1 MATSP
6 QDDDDVALLR
16 RVVTRDHHAFERLY
30 QRYTPRLTPYLRTLL
45 GSQDLVEDVL
55 HDVWLVVWQQATRYQ
70 ASGRVASWL
79 FGIARHK
86 ALKAHAQARRFQR
99 TLPDPLTQVATTD
112 PAHHLLGQAQMR
124 LVQQA
129 LYTLPPAQREVVI
142 LTYVYDYPAQAIAAL
157 QDCALATVHY
167 RLQQARR
174 RLAATLAAWSRAP
187 RPPSAAR
194 SGPPETSCTAQAV
207 TLPCDLAHLF

>member
-1 MATSP
+1 MHTADTTLGSTVISP
-6 QDDDDVALLR
+6 QDDDDVTLLR
-16 RVVTRDHHAFERLY
+16 RVVARDHHAFERLY

-55 HDVWLVVWQQATRYQ
+55 HDVWLVVWQQAARYQ

-86 ALKAHAQARRFQR
+86 ALKAHARSLRFQH
-99 TLPDPLTQVATTD
+99 TLPASLAQVAATD
-112 PAHHLLGQAQMR
+112 PVHHLLGQAQMR

-129 LYTLPPAQREVVI
+129 LHTLPPVQREVVI
-142 LTYVYDYPAQAIAAL
+142 LTYVYDYSAQAIAAL

-174 RLAATLAAWSRAP
+174 RLAATLATWSRAP
-187 RPPSAAR
+187 RHPLRHGRCHRRRPVR
-194 SGPPETSCTAQAV
+194 RK
-207 TLPCDLAHLF
+207 L